1 MPSTNHQGSHGTKS
15 QLSSFQTS
23 LQNTKFCDSI
33 RYQMKMFAF
42 VQLFLGRTSL
52 TSMPARFFDAY
63 GSELVLM
70 HSGFQLLLCWWETV
84 RSPYYPPQQ
93 PHLSPFQMHFYCSCG
108 SLMQQISRDRW
119 SVSIES
125 PVCNP
130 ARWKGRESLGSKHS
144 WCQSRNPS
152 YLGGGR
158 QRKAGCAKPWLH
170 REFKDDLG
178 KLN

>member
-52 TSMPARFFDAY
+52 TSMPARFFDVY

-70 HSGFQLLLCWWETV
+70 HSGFQLLLRWWETQYEASIIHPNSHICLSFKCISIV
-84 RSPYYPPQQ
+84 HVAPSCNK
-93 PHLSPFQMHFYCSCG
+93 HLETDGLFP
-108 SLMQQISRDRW
+108 SRVQ
-119 SVSIES
+119 SVTR
-125 PVCNP
+125 PG
-130 ARWKGRESLGSKHS
+130 GREG
-144 WCQSRNPS
+144 
-152 YLGGGR
+152 
-158 QRKAGCAKPWLH
+158 KA
-170 REFKDDLG
+170 
-178 KLN
+178 